1 MAETQGNRLEIRS
14 PKQGEP
20 GHGVVAFG
28 GRLHIT
34 LNGEPLRFW
43 QRVSLDLSHEEFVV
57 AQLTIALGELVV
69 DAEAALILEAAAKR
83 TVVEG
88 GE

>member
-20 GHGVVAFG
+20 GHGAIAYG
-28 GRLHIT
+28 NRLQIT

-43 QRVSLDLSHEEFVV
+43 QRVSLDLNHEEFVV

-88 GE
+88 GG